1 MIEQIKKQT
10 PILHRLYLGNNCTED
25 KIFISCAAF
34 TDNLKVKVKILPK
47 WFYYLNDLKK
57 KKSISN
63 KEKRSESCCD
73 TKNEITTKKNIFRKL
88 EELQKQACCYV
99 KAIMEGNINMF

>member
-1 MIEQIKKQT
+1 MVLLSE
-10 PILHRLYLGNNCTED
+10 R
-25 KIFISCAAF
+25 F
-34 TDNLKVKVKILPK
+34 
-47 WFYYLNDLKK
+47 K

-73 TKNEITTKKNIFRKL
+73 TENEITTKKNTFRKL